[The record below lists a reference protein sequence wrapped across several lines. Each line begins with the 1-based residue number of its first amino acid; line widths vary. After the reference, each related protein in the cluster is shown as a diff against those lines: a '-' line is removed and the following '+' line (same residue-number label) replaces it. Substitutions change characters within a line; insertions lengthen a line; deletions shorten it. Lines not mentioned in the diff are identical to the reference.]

1 MILEVVRNDFCGAF
15 LDETVLRSYD
25 KFESLANQYKGDSDY
40 YAEVSS
46 TLGASAEELSASVQ
60 EITGIIGSVAQS
72 QEELGGA
79 VQSVNENL
87 QEITYNSE
95 VVSEEAGNVLTSI
108 ETLQKTMEGFQV

>member
-1 MILEVVRNDFCGAF
+1 MFYVSDSICKPEQ
-15 LDETVLRSYD
+15 
-25 KFESLANQYKGDSDY
+25 ESLVAKG
-40 YAEVSS
+40 
-46 TLGASAEELSASVQ
+46 ASVQ

-95 VVSEEAGNVLTSI
+95 VVSEEVGNVLTSI

>member
-1 MILEVVRNDFCGAF
+1 MILEVVRNDFCGVF
-15 LDETVLRSYD
+15 LDETVLRPYD

-60 EITGIIGSVAQS
+60 EIT
-72 QEELGGA
+72 
-79 VQSVNENL
+79 
-87 QEITYNSE
+87 YNSE

-108 ETLQKTMEGFQV
+108 ETLQKNMEGFQV

>member
-1 MILEVVRNDFCGAF
+1 MVRNDFCGIF

-60 EITGIIGSVAQS
+60 EIT
-72 QEELGGA
+72 
-79 VQSVNENL
+79 
-87 QEITYNSE
+87 YNSE